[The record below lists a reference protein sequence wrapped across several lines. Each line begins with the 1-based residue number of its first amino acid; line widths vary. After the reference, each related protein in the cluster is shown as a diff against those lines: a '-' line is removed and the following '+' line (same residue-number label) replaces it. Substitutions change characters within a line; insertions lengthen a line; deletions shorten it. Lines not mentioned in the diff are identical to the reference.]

1 MYIDREE
8 WDPLKQSP
16 KNIYKKKS
24 KRVNEQLNRIRV
36 GLHEYLIRHA
46 DKTISH
52 AKIQA
57 YIYRI
62 GKQKNKYAKGTL
74 LAYMTDYI
82 ESKAHIVSPTT
93 LKRYHVF
100 LKLIARFEG
109 YSMKRYTL
117 KEVCASYVR
126 QFLKFG
132 KLEGYST
139 STLYRTIHFVRTILL
154 FLEKRGVRT
163 YFYELD
169 LPKMS
174 KKGKITT
181 LSEKELMR
189 IKQTEVGSNLRA
201 AKDWLIISC
210 YTGQRISDF
219 INFSTDQLQVIEGRT
234 CISFEQQKTKKSIL
248 LPLHPTVMH
257 ILKRNNNKFP
267 PKISAQ
273 SYNKQIKEIA
283 RIAGLDIEINLRRRE
298 QHRVVSI
305 SGPKWQAMTSHIG
318 RRSFAS
324 NFYGKIP
331 TALLMEATGHSSE
344 RMFLRYVNQVDT
356 QRTVALSK
364 YLEEVYQTRT
374 QLI

>member
-1 MYIDREE
+1 
-8 WDPLKQSP
+8 
-16 KNIYKKKS
+16 
-24 KRVNEQLNRIRV
+24 
-36 GLHEYLIRHA
+36 
-46 DKTISH
+46 
-52 AKIQA
+52 
-57 YIYRI
+57 
-62 GKQKNKYAKGTL
+62 
-74 LAYMTDYI
+74 MTDYI
-82 ESKAHIVSPTT
+82 EGKTHVVSPTT

-154 FLEKRGVRT
+154 FLEKRGIRT
-163 YFYELD
+163 YSYELD

-234 CISFEQQKTKKSIL
+234 CISFEQQKTQKSIL